1 MGDLAKVG
9 WQRMDALVQDHG
21 ADGVLHMI
29 CDRVADDMSLSDI
42 ARTEGVP
49 YHVLWKWLSAENR
62 MEGYRLALEARADKE
77 VHETL
82 AIADDAKPE
91 DVNVRKLRVDT
102 RKWAASKW
110 DRNRFGD
117 KVEVTH
123 KAIPVLNIVTAV
135 MELPQDE
142 KVVEGVPLEIE
153 EAVDA
158 SADII

>member
-1 MGDLAKVG
+1 
-9 WQRMDALVQDHG
+9 MDALVQAHE

-29 CDRVADDMSLSDI
+29 CDQVSDGMSLSEI
-42 ARTEGVP
+42 GAAEGIK
-49 YHVLWKWLSAENR
+49 YSVLWKWLSAGNR
-62 MEGYRLALEARADKE
+62 MEAYRLALEARADKE

-82 AIADDAKPE
+82 DIADGATPE

-123 KAIPVLNIVTAV
+123 KAVPVLNIVTAV
-135 MELPQDE
+135 IELPQEE
-142 KVVEGVPLEIE
+142 KVVEGIPLEIE

-158 SADII
+158 SAGII

>member
-9 WQRMDALVQDHG
+9 WQRMDALVHDHG
-21 ADGVLHMI
+21 NDGVLHMI
-29 CDRVADDMSLSDI
+29 CDQVSDGMSLSEI
-42 ARTEGVP
+42 GAAEGIK
-49 YHVLWKWLSAENR
+49 YSVLWKWLSADNR
-62 MEGYRLALEARADKE
+62 MEAYRLALEARADKE

-82 AIADDAKPE
+82 AIADMANPD

-123 KAIPVLNIVTAV
+123 KAVPVLNIVTAV
-135 MELPQDE
+135 MELQQEE
-142 KVVEGVPLEIE
+142 KVVEGIPLEIE

-158 SADII
+158 SAGII